1 MGFRQVS
8 APGPAAGVPSTGEPR
23 VDAALAPL
31 RRLPGLPVAEHA
43 DVYDEVHR
51 GLQDA
56 LADPDEG

>member
-1 MGFRQVS
+1 MS
-8 APGPAAGVPSTGEPR
+8 APDPVGGVPSTGEPR

-31 RRLPGLPVAEHA
+31 RRLPDLPVADHP

-56 LADPDEG
+56 LADPNEG